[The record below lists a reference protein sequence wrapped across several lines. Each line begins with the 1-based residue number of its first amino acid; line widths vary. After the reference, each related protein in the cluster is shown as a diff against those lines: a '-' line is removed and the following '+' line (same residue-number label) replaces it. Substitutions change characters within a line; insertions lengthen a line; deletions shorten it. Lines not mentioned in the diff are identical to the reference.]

1 MGTSNPDLVR
11 ILQWLGSAG
20 PMCLSIAGGVLIDRE
35 AVDLIGCQG
44 CPLSGEDDYDH
55 ALQEVTDA

>member
-11 ILQWLGSAG
+11 TLQWLGAAD
-20 PMCLSIAGGVLIDRE
+20 PRCLSIAGGVLIDRE

-44 CPLSGEDDYDH
+44 DPSLGKRTVITPYRR
-55 ALQEVTDA
+55 